1 MSNGIETADE
11 RRYRHHVLPQPAP
24 HQQTSTGVYHPLLGT
39 NVEIRV
45 TAAGDSPAA
54 ALAEAERAEQ
64 VALAEM
70 VRLQSVFSVFDA
82 DSELCR
88 WRSDPQLD
96 PSPELVEV
104 LAAAEH
110 WWRLSQ
116 GAFHPAIAPLR
127 DRWTQA
133 TRESRVPDGA
143 ELSELAATLTELPF
157 TVVEG
162 AVIARG
168 DCSAVELNA
177 IAKGYIVDRAV
188 LAAEAAGAE
197 SVLVNAG
204 GDLRHLGGAPIR
216 VGIEDPARPG
226 GTPIRVAEL
235 GDGAIA
241 TSGPVHRGFSVE
253 GQWFGHVLD
262 PRTGW
267 PVTERPST
275 TIKAP
280 DAMTADALATVAGVL
295 DLAAAATVL
304 AAVPAVSGL
313 SVAPDGA
320 VTQWGAW

>member
-1 MSNGIETADE
+1 MVASNGIETADE
-11 RRYRHHVLPQPAP
+11 RRYRRDVLSRPAP
-24 HQQTSTGVYHPLLGT
+24 HQETSTGVYHPLLGT

-45 TAAGDSPAA
+45 TAAGDSPDA

-64 VALAEM
+64 AALAEM
-70 VRLQSVFSVFDA
+70 LRLQSAFSVFDA
-82 DSELCR
+82 DSELSR
-88 WRSDPQLD
+88 WRSDPRLD

-133 TRESRVPDGA
+133 AQEDRVPPAA
-143 ELSELAATLTELPF
+143 ELAELAATLAELPF
-157 TVVEG
+157 TVIEG
-162 AVIARG
+162 AVVAHG

-188 LAAEAAGAE
+188 LAAAAAGAE

-226 GTPIRVAEL
+226 GTPIRVVEL

-241 TSGPVHRGFSVE
+241 TSGPVHRGFSVD
-253 GQWFGHVLD
+253 GQWFGRSPNVL
-262 PRTGW
+262 
-267 PVTERPST
+267 RPQSQPWT
-275 TIKAP
+275 R
-280 DAMTADALATVAGVL
+280 
-295 DLAAAATVL
+295 
-304 AAVPAVSGL
+304 
-313 SVAPDGA
+313 
-320 VTQWGAW
+320 